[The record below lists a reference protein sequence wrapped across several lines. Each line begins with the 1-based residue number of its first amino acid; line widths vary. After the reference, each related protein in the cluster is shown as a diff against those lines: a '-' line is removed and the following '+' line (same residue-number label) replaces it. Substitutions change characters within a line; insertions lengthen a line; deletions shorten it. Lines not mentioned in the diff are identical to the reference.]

1 MIKLRNITLGFKDKT
16 LICKGNMD
24 IPYEQVTLLVGESG
38 SGKTTLLEEIGLL
51 ANRAVMDYELDKVL
65 IHNCNEIEKNEIR
78 KNDISFIFQENNLFD
93 HFNLRDNIYFYARL
107 YNHTIDEN
115 QIHELLDFVGL
126 SLDLSTPIKNLSGG
140 ERQRLA
146 IVCGLIKESKI
157 FIFDEPT
164 AFLDEDNRIK
174 IIELIYKLAHE
185 KHKIVLVASHDQD
198 FINISD
204 QIYQI
209 DNKKIINIKK
219 DKYDEQEVKSIE
231 KVINSKS
238 LRYFIYKK
246 TFKKN
251 ILIGSIFA
259 IFLIVLSVVFLY
271 GNQLKEADEEEL
283 LQSVHHIAS
292 IIRIDE
298 KEMTI
303 TEQAKLERQLFNY
316 NIYPY
321 IDNLIT
327 SVQCN
332 QIRLDNV
339 YIKSYYPTSLGS
351 KDILETKNTNSSIY
365 MTYEL
370 ARYLKNENT
379 DIIEIGDKECVLS
392 GSLNPSYDTEKAI
405 YVPYNTLDKYFKDNG
420 IDLKNQKNKE
430 LIIEFKSL
438 NDLREISI
446 NIEKPYFLYTT
457 TNILTQAQ
465 ILHVF
470 ESGYIFIIFIVLFII
485 MIVYR
490 IYTIID
496 EKYEVGL
503 LKTMGVDNKKLIIM
517 KLIEELYIFGISYIC
532 FFILLVISL
541 WLYPKSYMYVLL
553 LEGCMFL
560 LLVLTLIIYY
570 IYICRK
576 SISGLIHKI

>member
-1 MIKLRNITLGFKDKT
+1 MIKLRNIKLGFKDKT
-16 LICKGNMD
+16 LICEGDMD
-24 IPYEQVTLLVGESG
+24 IPYEQVTLLIGESG

-51 ANRAVMDYELDKVL
+51 ANRAIMEYELDKKL
-65 IHNCNEIEKNEIR
+65 IHNCHEIEKNEIR

-93 HFNLRDNIYFYARL
+93 HFDLRDNLYFYARL
-107 YNHTIDEN
+107 YNNNINEN

-126 SLDLSTPIKNLSGG
+126 SLDLSTSIKNLSGG

-174 IIELIYKLAHE
+174 IMELIYKLAHE

-198 FINISD
+198 FIKISD

-209 DNKKIINIKK
+209 DNKNIINIKK
-219 DKYDEQEVKSIE
+219 EKYEEQEIRSIE

-238 LRYFIYKK
+238 LQYFVYKK

-251 ILIGSIFA
+251 ILIGSMFT
-259 IFLIVLSVVFLY
+259 IFLVVLSFVFLY
-271 GNQLKEADEEEL
+271 GNQLKETDEQEL

-298 KEMTI
+298 NEMTI
-303 TEQAKLERQLFNY
+303 TEQAKLEQQLFNY

-321 IDNLIT
+321 IDNLMT

-332 QIRLDNV
+332 QIHLDNV
-339 YIKSYYPTSLGS
+339 YIKAYYPTSLGP

-365 MTYEL
+365 ITYEL
-370 ARYLKNENT
+370 ARYLNNENT
-379 DIIEIGDKECVLS
+379 DIIEIDAQECIIA
-392 GSLNPSYDTEKAI
+392 GSLYPSYDIEKAI
-405 YVPYNTLDKYFKDNG
+405 YVPYNTLDKYFKEND

-438 NDLREISI
+438 NDLREISMS
-446 NIEKPYFLYTT
+446 IEDPYLLYTT

-485 MIVYR
+485 MVVYR

-503 LKTMGVDNKKLIIM
+503 LKAMGVDNKKLIMM
-517 KLIEELYIFGISYIC
+517 KIIEEFYIFGIGYIC
-532 FFILLVISL
+532 FLILFVISL
-541 WLYPKSYMYVLL
+541 WIFPKSYMYVLL

-560 LLVLTLIIYY
+560 LLVFTLIVYY
-570 IYICRK
+570 IYIRRK
-576 SISGLIHKI
+576 SISRLMQRK

>member
-51 ANRAVMDYELDKVL
+51 ANRAIMEYELDKKF
-65 IHNCNEIEKNEIR
+65 IHNCHEVEKNEIR

-93 HFNLRDNIYFYARL
+93 HFDLRDNLYFYARL
-107 YNHTIDEN
+107 YNNNINEN
-115 QIHELLDFVGL
+115 QIYELLDFVGL
-126 SLDLSTPIKNLSGG
+126 SLDISTSIKNLSGG

-174 IIELIYKLAHE
+174 IMELIYKLAHE

-198 FINISD
+198 FVKISD

-219 DKYDEQEVKSIE
+219 EKYNDQEIRSIE

-238 LRYFIYKK
+238 LRYFVYKK

-251 ILIGSIFA
+251 IFIGSIFT
-259 IFLIVLSVVFLY
+259 IFLVILSVVFLY
-271 GNQLKEADEEEL
+271 GNQLKEADEQEL

-298 KEMTI
+298 NEMTI
-303 TEQAKLERQLFNY
+303 TEQAKLEQQLFNY

-321 IDNLIT
+321 IDNLMT

-332 QIRLDNV
+332 QIHLDNV

-351 KDILETKNTNSSIY
+351 KDILEIKNTNSSIY
-365 MTYEL
+365 ITYEL
-370 ARYLKNENT
+370 ARYLNNENT
-379 DIIEIGDKECVLS
+379 DIIEIDAQECIIA
-392 GSLNPSYDTEKAI
+392 GSLYPSYDIEKAI
-405 YVPYNTLDKYFKDNG
+405 YLPYNTLDKYFKEND

-430 LIIEFKSL
+430 LIIEFESL
-438 NDLREISI
+438 NDLREISMS
-446 NIEKPYFLYTT
+446 IENPYLLYTT

-470 ESGYIFIIFIVLFII
+470 ESGYIFIIFIVLFMI
-485 MIVYR
+485 MFVYR

-503 LKTMGVDNKKLIIM
+503 LKAMGVDNKKLIMM
-517 KLIEELYIFGISYIC
+517 KIIEEFYIFGIGYIC
-532 FFILLVISL
+532 FLVLFVISL
-541 WLYPKSYMYVLL
+541 WIFPKSYMYVLL

-560 LLVLTLIIYY
+560 LLIFTLIVYY
-570 IYICRK
+570 IYIRRK
-576 SISGLIHKI
+576 SISSLMQKK

>member
-1 MIKLRNITLGFKDKT
+1 MIKLRNIKLGFKDKT
-16 LICKGNMD
+16 LICEGDMD
-24 IPYEQVTLLVGESG
+24 IPYEQVTLLIGESG

-51 ANRAVMDYELDKVL
+51 ANRAIMEYELDKKL
-65 IHNCNEIEKNEIR
+65 IHNCHEIEKNEIR

-93 HFNLRDNIYFYARL
+93 HFDLRDNLYFYARL
-107 YNHTIDEN
+107 YNNNINEN

-126 SLDLSTPIKNLSGG
+126 SLDLSTSIKNLSGG

-174 IIELIYKLAHE
+174 IMELIYKLAHE

-198 FINISD
+198 FIKISD

-209 DNKKIINIKK
+209 DNKNIINIKK
-219 DKYDEQEVKSIE
+219 EKYEEQEIRSIE

-238 LRYFIYKK
+238 LQYFVYKK

-251 ILIGSIFA
+251 ILIGSMFT
-259 IFLIVLSVVFLY
+259 IFLVVLSVVFLY
-271 GNQLKEADEEEL
+271 GNQLKETDEQEL

-298 KEMTI
+298 NEMTI
-303 TEQAKLERQLFNY
+303 TEQAKLEQQLFNY

-321 IDNLIT
+321 IDNLMT

-332 QIRLDNV
+332 QIHLDNV
-339 YIKSYYPTSLGS
+339 YIKAYYPTSLGP

-365 MTYEL
+365 ITYEL
-370 ARYLKNENT
+370 ARYLNNENT
-379 DIIEIGDKECVLS
+379 DIIEIDAQECIIA
-392 GSLNPSYDTEKAI
+392 GSLYPSYDIEKAI
-405 YVPYNTLDKYFKDNG
+405 YVPYNTLDKYFKEND

-438 NDLREISI
+438 NDLREISMS
-446 NIEKPYFLYTT
+446 IEDPYLLYTT

-485 MIVYR
+485 MVVYR

-503 LKTMGVDNKKLIIM
+503 LKAMGVDNKKLIMM
-517 KLIEELYIFGISYIC
+517 KIIEEFYIFGIGYIC
-532 FFILLVISL
+532 FLILFVISL
-541 WLYPKSYMYVLL
+541 WIFPKSYMYVLL

-560 LLVLTLIIYY
+560 LLVFTLIVYY
-570 IYICRK
+570 IYIRRK
-576 SISGLIHKI
+576 SISRLMQRK

>member
-405 YVPYNTLDKYFKDNG
+405 YVPYNTLNKYFKDNG

>member
-93 HFNLRDNIYFYARL
+93 HFNLRDNICFYARL

>member
-107 YNHTIDEN
+107 YNNTIDEN

>member
-1 MIKLRNITLGFKDKT
+1 MIKLRNIKLGFKDKT
-16 LICKGNMD
+16 LICEGDMD
-24 IPYEQVTLLVGESG
+24 IPYEQVTLLIGESG

-51 ANRAVMDYELDKVL
+51 ANRAIMEYELDKKL
-65 IHNCNEIEKNEIR
+65 IHNCHEIEKNEIR

-93 HFNLRDNIYFYARL
+93 HFDLRDNLYFYARL
-107 YNHTIDEN
+107 YNNNINEN

-126 SLDLSTPIKNLSGG
+126 SLDLSTSIKNLSGG

-174 IIELIYKLAHE
+174 IMELIYKLAHE

-198 FINISD
+198 FIKISD

-209 DNKKIINIKK
+209 DNKNIINIKK
-219 DKYDEQEVKSIE
+219 EKYEEQEIRSIE

-238 LRYFIYKK
+238 LRYFVYKK

-251 ILIGSIFA
+251 ILIGSMFT
-259 IFLIVLSVVFLY
+259 IFLVVLSVVFLY
-271 GNQLKEADEEEL
+271 GNQLKETDEQEL

-298 KEMTI
+298 NEMTI
-303 TEQAKLERQLFNY
+303 TEQAKLEQQLFNY

-321 IDNLIT
+321 IDNLMT

-332 QIRLDNV
+332 QIHLDNV
-339 YIKSYYPTSLGS
+339 YIKAYYPTSLGP

-365 MTYEL
+365 ITYEL
-370 ARYLKNENT
+370 ARYLNNENT
-379 DIIEIGDKECVLS
+379 DIIEIDAQECIIA
-392 GSLNPSYDTEKAI
+392 GSLYPSYDIEKAI
-405 YVPYNTLDKYFKDNG
+405 YVPYNTLDKYFKEND

-438 NDLREISI
+438 NDLREISMS
-446 NIEKPYFLYTT
+446 IEDPYLLYTT

-485 MIVYR
+485 MVVYR

-503 LKTMGVDNKKLIIM
+503 LKAMGVDNKKLIMM
-517 KLIEELYIFGISYIC
+517 KIIEEFYIFGIGYIC
-532 FFILLVISL
+532 FLILFVISL
-541 WLYPKSYMYVLL
+541 WIFPKSYMYVLL

-560 LLVLTLIIYY
+560 LLVFTLIVYY
-570 IYICRK
+570 IYIRRK
-576 SISGLIHKI
+576 SISRLMQRK